1 MRMNFESIKTDKREC
16 TLYLCDSH
24 AAQVGVK
31 NFLACALDA
40 DLYFG
45 TPKLSEHAQV
55 IGGNRVGTR
64 FYNQTYD
71 ATSRS
76 FVEVLLFEKVVE
88 GGTYVR
94 PCLLMSLAGVI

>member
-1 MRMNFESIKTDKREC
+1 MNFESIKTDKREC

-45 TPKLSEHAQV
+45 APKLSEHAQV
-55 IGGNRVGTR
+55 IGGNRVGTC
-64 FYNQTYD
+64 FYHQTYD

-88 GGTYVR
+88 GGTHVR
-94 PCLLMSLAGVI
+94 PRLLMCLAGII